1 MNNFKKHLLTI
12 NTFKNGIHAFWVTA
26 RTDADG
32 KTRVSR
38 STIAECL
45 KRAGAD
51 RGHCIKIG

>member
-1 MNNFKKHLLTI
+1 MIIKRHLLTI
-12 NTFKNGIHAFWVTA
+12 TEMGGPVHAFWVWA

-38 STIAECL
+38 AAWDACMKAANVT
-45 KRAGAD
+45 